1 MRLKDKV
8 AIITGASSGIGRA
21 SGVLFAKEGAKVI
34 IVDIAQKGGLE
45 TVKMIRKNG
54 GEATFV
60 KTDVSRGSDVKR
72 MVKATM
78 EKYGKI
84 DVLFNNAGINLEKT
98 VTDTSE
104 EEWDRVIDVNLKGAF
119 LCSKN
124 VIPEMMQKDGGVIIN
139 TASMFG
145 LVGQVHESAY
155 CASKGGM
162 VLLTKAMAL
171 DYGPYNIRVNCI
183 CPDMIQTPI
192 HEAFIATLAEPER
205 EVPEMLKTIPLSRF
219 GQPEEIARAALFL
232 ASDESSYITGVALPV
247 NGGRMQH
254 C

>member
-1 MRLKDKV
+1 MQLKDKV

-21 SGVLFAKEGAKVI
+21 SAVLFAKEGANVVI
-34 IVDIAQKGGLE
+34 ADIVRKGGLE
-45 TVKMIRKNG
+45 AVKMIRNNG

-60 KTDVSRGSDVKR
+60 KTDVSRASDVKR
-72 MVKATM
+72 MVKTPV
-78 EKYGKI
+78 EKYGAI
-84 DVLFNNAGINLEKT
+84 DILFNNAGINLEKT

-104 EEWDRVIDVNLKGAF
+104 EEWDRVTDVNLKGVF
-119 LCSKN
+119 LCSKYA
-124 VIPEMMQKDGGVIIN
+124 VPEMMQNGSGVIIN

-145 LVGQVHESAY
+145 LVGQVHEAAY
-155 CASKGGM
+155 CASKGGV

-192 HEAFIATLAEPER
+192 HEAFVATLAEPER
-205 EVPEMLKTIPLSRF
+205 EMREMLKQIPLGRF
-219 GQPEEIARAALFL
+219 GQPEDVARAALFL
-232 ASDESSYITGVALPV
+232 ASDESSYITGVALVV

-254 C
+254 I

>member
-1 MRLKDKV
+1 MRLKGKV

-60 KTDVSRGSDVKR
+60 KTDVSRASDVKR
-72 MVKATM
+72 MVKTTM

-104 EEWDRVIDVNLKGAF
+104 EEWDRVIDINLKGVF
-119 LCSKN
+119 LCSKYA
-124 VIPEMMQKDGGVIIN
+124 IPEMIQKDGGVIIN

-183 CPDMIQTPI
+183 CPDMIQTPL
-192 HEAFIATLAEPER
+192 HEAFVATLAEPER
-205 EVPEMLKTIPLSRF
+205 EIPEMLKTIPLSRF

-254 C
+254 F